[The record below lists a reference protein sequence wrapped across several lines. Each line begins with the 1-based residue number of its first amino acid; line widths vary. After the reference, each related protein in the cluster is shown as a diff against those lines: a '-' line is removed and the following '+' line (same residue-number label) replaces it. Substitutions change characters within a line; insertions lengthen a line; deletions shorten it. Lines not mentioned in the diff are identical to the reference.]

1 MSNFNASQDYRGFTV
16 SNSGGGSVNPIPPE
30 LPDPFDEINVKT
42 LNIVSDENQPFYTF
56 PREENLVSGD
66 GALTVFNAD
75 GSASLQAYTQP
86 AYFYMSNSS
95 GGADI
100 NSRGSIAFTVNKIN
114 SLYNITR
121 VDDLNLTM
129 PKGTYLCSVNF
140 SPYVQVTPNNVP
152 RSSMYFSA
160 DGATDINPPFY
171 FQKTYNLNEEFL
183 TFNQII
189 TVDSPTQQIRLEVDN
204 RNNTAGD
211 IIINSCNVSI
221 TKIAPNFKTN
231 LDVFLGQFYADQNYT
246 TDTKIVDLTT
256 KPKEITETP
265 FNLISIGAGS
275 NTNTQI
281 IQDGDGF
288 NILELSGTSKDP
300 YTLQFAGILGFTCY
314 KNEFLRLTAVF
325 QQSVNSF
332 QWYDIGN
339 ETTIYINGSQDNY
352 TDVSHIPISLNKYNY
367 LPIQNTNKSYI
378 RVLIKVYPNAYTG
391 TFGTDSK
398 LYFNNSIF
406 NGKTNSMISIFKLFG
421 TAETRYL
428 MATNGNGQYKIE
440 NYTYGMPEPDDYII
454 NGVVTSLSNSFTL
467 YPMVINNKLL
477 DISGNGGNSRIQIEY
492 PTNNLS
498 AIHGS
503 TFCWLVSEV
512 TTLVN
517 LQIGIDILFG
527 NTNPDTVK
535 LDLYQGN
542 DFVQELGSYLLTTPD
557 YLLVRT
563 IITTITLKNDKP
575 TYFVLRWL
583 DPTNNTMIMRYG
595 ANTRIEIVS

>member
-1 MSNFNASQDYRGFTV
+1 MSNFNASQDYRGFTI
-16 SNSGGGSVNPIPPE
+16 SNSSGGGVNPIPPE
-30 LPDPFDEINVKT
+30 LPNPFDEINVKT

-75 GSASLQAYTQP
+75 GSSSLQAYTQP

-95 GGADI
+95 GGADV
-100 NSRGSIAFTVNKIN
+100 NSRGSVAFTVNKIN

-140 SPYVQVTPNNVP
+140 SPYVQATPNNVP

-160 DGATDINPPFY
+160 DGATDTNPPFY

-189 TVDSPTQQIRLEVDN
+189 IVDSPTQQIRLEVDN

-211 IIINSCNVSI
+211 IIITSCNVSI

-231 LDVFLGQFYADQNYT
+231 LDLFLGQFYANQNYT
-246 TDTKIVDLTT
+246 ADSKQVILTG
-256 KPKEITETP
+256 KPKEIIEVP
-265 FNLISIGAGS
+265 YNLISIGAGS
-275 NTNTQI
+275 NTNTQVV
-281 IQDGDGF
+281 QDGDGF
-288 NILELSGTSKDP
+288 NILELSGISKDP
-300 YTLQFAGILGFTCY
+300 YTLQFAGTLGFSCY
-314 KNEFLRLTAVF
+314 KNDFLRFTAVF

-332 QWYDIGN
+332 EWHDIDN
-339 ETTIYINGSQDNY
+339 ERTIYINGSQDNL
-352 TDVSHIPISLNKYNY
+352 TDVAHVPISLNKYNY
-367 LPIQNTNKSYI
+367 IPIQNTNKSYI

-391 TFGTDSK
+391 TFPLNSG
-398 LYFNNSIF
+398 LYFNNSFIA
-406 NGKTNSMISIFKLFG
+406 GRPNSMISIFKLFG

-428 MATNGNGQYKIE
+428 MATNGNGQYLLR
-440 NYTYGMPEPDDYII
+440 NYTFGIPEPDDYII
-454 NGVVTSLSNSFTL
+454 NGVVTPLPNSFTL
-467 YPMVINNKLL
+467 FPMVINNKLL

-498 AIHGS
+498 TIHGS

-512 TTLVN
+512 TGVVN
-517 LQIGIDILFG
+517 LQIGIDILFE
-527 NTNPDTVK
+527 NINPDTIK

-542 DFVQELGSYLLTTPD
+542 EFVQELGSYLLTTQY

-583 DPTNNTMIMRYG
+583 DPTNNPMLLTYG
-595 ANTRIEIVS
+595 TNTRIEIVS